1 MESQPRIS
9 TYSRDIVDDQ
19 GQSEVHLTIIA
30 YENALQA
37 SLYDKKP
44 KLGSMI
50 LAYPLGDL
58 VEQLVLFQGK
68 HEELARALAM
78 MLARQTKTIIY
89 ASVNLSEYAKISNET
104 IRDLIAEY
112 IKSNS

>member
-1 MESQPRIS
+1 MESQPRIA

-19 GQSEVHLTIIA
+19 GQSQVHLTIIE
-30 YENALQA
+30 YDNAIQA
-37 SLYDKKP
+37 SLYDKNP

-50 LAYPLGDL
+50 LAYTVGDL

-68 HEELARALAM
+68 HEQYARALAM

-104 IRDLIAEY
+104 IRELIADHLES
-112 IKSNS
+112 KS